1 MPAAFFL
8 ALFSMPAFAGS
19 IVLDWDT
26 DPKATGYRV
35 YSSIDGGVM
44 WTLAETSPTLP
55 ITVTG
60 LPDTGLVLLRACAF
74 NAVVEACR
82 TNTGFFFNGDW
93 ATLSVN
99 NLSTP

>member
-8 ALFSMPAFAGS
+8 ALFSASVFAGS
-19 IVLDWDT
+19 MTLDWDA
-26 DPKATGYRV
+26 DPGATGYRV
-35 YSSIDGGVM
+35 YSSIDGGVI

-55 ITVTG
+55 ITVTA

-82 TNTGFFFNGDW
+82 TSTGFFFNGDW
-93 ATLSVN
+93 STLTVN

>member
-35 YSSIDGGVM
+35 YSSVDGGGT
-44 WTLAETSPTLP
+44 WTLAETSTTLP
-55 ITVTG
+55 ITVTA

-74 NAVVEACR
+74 NTVVEACR
-82 TNTGFFFNGDW
+82 TSTGFFFNGDW